1 MSDAAD
7 ARPGTDRLLLDVML
21 GKLAVYLRMCGY
33 DAADA
38 GDRGVEADDRL
49 RRLAAAED
57 RRLLT
62 RDRALAA
69 RTDGAVL
76 LTEQDVVDQLAEL
89 RTAGFA
95 LALDETP
102 ARCGRCNGAVEAV
115 PPGAPTPDYAPSPAA
130 TDCWRCPDCG
140 QVFWKGSHW
149 DRVARAL
156 ERSR

>member
-7 ARPGTDRLLLDVML
+7 VRPGTDRLLLDVML

-49 RRLAAAED
+49 RGLAAAEN

-62 RDRALAA
+62 HDRALAA

-76 LTEQDVVDQLAEL
+76 LTERDVVDQLAEL
-89 RTAGFA
+89 RTAGFE
-95 LALDETP
+95 LALEETP
-102 ARCGRCNGAVEAV
+102 ARCGRCNGAVEVV
-115 PPGAPTPDYAPSPAA
+115 PPDAPTPDYAPSPAT

-149 DRVARAL
+149 DRVAGAL

>member
-1 MSDAAD
+1 MSDAD
-7 ARPGTDRLLLDVML
+7 GVRPGADRLLLDVML

-76 LTEQDVVDQLAEL
+76 LTERDVVDQLAEL
-89 RTAGFA
+89 RAAGFE
-95 LALDETP
+95 LALEETP
-102 ARCGRCNGAVEAV
+102 ARCGRCNGALEAV
-115 PPGAPTPDYAPSPAA
+115 PPDAPTPDYAPSPAT
-130 TDCWRCPDCG
+130 TDCWRCDCG